1 MPHFQASEMH
11 SIRINASVETTY
23 ASIRRTD
30 LAGSSVI
37 RALLVVRALPAALK
51 SGRGRELRRAW
62 TSPVDLGRFE
72 ESGFRILEEREPTEI
87 VIGLEGKFW
96 TLAGGISRHDR
107 AEFLKPIPQGV
118 VRAMWNFSLTPLG
131 PSACEVA
138 TETRVNWIDP
148 DAGRS
153 FLRYW
158 RLIRPWSGLTRKIM
172 LRAIKR
178 AAEGSRRISDVGKAA
193 HS

>member
-1 MPHFQASEMH
+1 M
-11 SIRINASVETTY
+11 
-23 ASIRRTD
+23 D
-30 LAGSSVI
+30 L
-37 RALLVVRALPAALK
+37 R
-51 SGRGRELRRAW
+51 
-62 TSPVDLGRFE
+62 RFE

-96 TLAGGISRHDR
+96 TLTGGVGHHDK

-118 VRAMWNFSLTPLG
+118 VRAMWNFSLAPLG
-131 PSACEVA
+131 SSACEVA

-148 DAGRS
+148 NAGLS

-158 RLIRPWSGLTRKIM
+158 RFIRPWSGLTRMIM

-178 AAEGSRRISDVGKAA
+178 AAEGSREISEAGEVTHD
-193 HS
+193 